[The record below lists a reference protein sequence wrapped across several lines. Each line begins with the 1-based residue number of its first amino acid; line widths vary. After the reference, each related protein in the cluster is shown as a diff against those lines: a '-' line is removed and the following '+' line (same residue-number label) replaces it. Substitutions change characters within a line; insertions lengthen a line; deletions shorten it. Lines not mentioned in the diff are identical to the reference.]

1 MTGFGKVSER
11 EIHRGHVISTAV
23 GTFVAPDG
31 TEFERDLVHHPG
43 AVSVVPL
50 LEGGS
55 VILVRQY
62 RAALDDYLL
71 EIPAGKRDVVG
82 EDPIVDR
89 AARAR
94 GGDRHGRPTTSSC
107 SPSSTTRR
115 DSPTSTRTPSS
126 PRGLHETAMQRD
138 GIEEQSMEIEHV
150 PLAVV
155 PSLIHAGEITDA
167 KTIIG
172 LLMARERLA
181 RPAVD
186 SRRESDIESTRPSRS
201 RSRSS

>member
-1 MTGFGKVSER
+1 VTGFGKISER
-11 EIHRGHVISTAV
+11 EIHRGYVISTAV

-31 TEFERDLVHHPG
+31 TEFDRDLVHHPG

-50 LEGGS
+50 LEDGS

-82 EDPIVDR
+82 EEPLITAR
-89 AARAR
+89 RELAEEIGKAADHMELLVAFYN
-94 GGDRHGRPTTSSC
+94 
-107 SPSSTTRR
+107 SPGFSDEHSFTFLA
-115 DSPTSTRTPSS
+115 
-126 PRGLHETAMQRD
+126 RGLHETAMQRD

-155 PSLIHAGEITDA
+155 PSLIRAGEITDA

-172 LLMARERLA
+172 LMMTRDRLA
-181 RPAVD
+181 EPP
-186 SRRESDIESTRPSRS
+186 STVA
-201 RSRSS
+201 